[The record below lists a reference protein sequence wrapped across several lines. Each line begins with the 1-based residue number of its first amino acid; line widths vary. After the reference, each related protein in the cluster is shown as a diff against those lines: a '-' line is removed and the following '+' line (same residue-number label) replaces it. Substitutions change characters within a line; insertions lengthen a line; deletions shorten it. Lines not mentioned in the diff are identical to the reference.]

1 MAYAKTSAVC
11 IAQAVWQ
18 KILITYLV
26 YWDASRI
33 IKLIEW
39 NVDAKSEW
47 TGNNTLF
54 TACAHNY
61 VSRQTVYRWM
71 VVLHNN
77 KSNKKNIVGHWLECI
92 YSLPKQDFD

>member
-1 MAYAKTSAVC
+1 MCIHICSKKAQEQTKQQAEPHWVYNKTINCEQMAYAKTSAVC

-47 TGNNTLF
+47 TEHHALF
-54 TACAHNY
+54 YACAHNY
-61 VSRQTVYRWM
+61 VSR
-71 VVLHNN
+71 
-77 KSNKKNIVGHWLECI
+77 
-92 YSLPKQDFD
+92 